1 MSIRKEVLHAGML
14 WVSDCYFQ
22 AHDLASYIWVTYSE
36 LYNVTLYLI
45 FFFFFVLREGELERT
60 GSALP
65 ARLWPFKTTQP
76 FRNPVPTSVIKAT
89 EAKPGIC

>member
-14 WVSDCYFQ
+14 WVNNCYFQ
-22 AHDLASYIWVTYSE
+22 AHDLASYVWVIYSE

-45 FFFFFVLREGELERT
+45 FFFLVLREGELERT

-65 ARLWPFKTTQP
+65 ASLWPFKTTQP
-76 FRNPVPTSVIKAT
+76 FRNPVPTSVMKAT